1 MNYVY
6 KHPHDMEPIEREK
19 YFIKHFSDAILEK
32 EEYKKNNDDFMSR
45 LIGESFWDEQI
56 AFCKKRISEAR
67 VRLAALEQAQRDSYA
82 TSKAIDK
89 KLGITDE

>member
-6 KHPHDMEPIEREK
+6 KHPHDMEPIERER
-19 YFIKHFSDAILEK
+19 YFIKHFSNAILEN
-32 EEYKKNNDDFMSR
+32 EEHKKDKDDYWVH
-45 LIGESFWDEQI
+45 LVGESFCDKQI

-67 VRLAALEQAQRDSYA
+67 VRLAALGQAQRDSFA
-82 TSKAIDK
+82 ISKTIDK

>member
-1 MNYVY
+1 MSYVY
-6 KHPHDMEPIEREK
+6 KHPRDMEPIEREK
-19 YFIKHFSDAILEK
+19 FFIKHFSDAILDK
-32 EEYKKNNDDFMSR
+32 EEYKKNKDDYWVR

-67 VRLAALEQAQRDSYA
+67 VRLAALEQGQRDSYA
-82 TSKAIDK
+82 TSNSIDK